1 MHPPTA
7 RLLTASATLL
17 VAVSAAVNLM
27 SETPSLAA
35 LSAAG
40 VFAVVIGWVIVVRL
54 PDSPV
59 GPALAWCSG
68 SVGLVDSFD
77 ATAAGA
83 FGETGTAFTDRFGE
97 GIWPVNLL
105 GLLALLLV
113 FPDGRRRGRLWTAA
127 PVAFATGAV
136 LVFLGLGTGDEPAG
150 APLVLV
156 LAGLPLVGLG
166 LILAVA
172 SVFVRY
178 RRSSEL
184 QRLQLR
190 WLLLA
195 GSVVAVL
202 LVGGWAAE
210 VGGAP
215 LWAAYS
221 PFIFGIVVLVPLAIG
236 IAIVRHD
243 LFDIDRILGDGAAW
257 VLTLVASAA
266 VFAAVVFGAG
276 QILHRYTAIG
286 STAAAFLTA
295 LVLLPIH
302 RFVRDRLARVI
313 DRDRFVAV
321 KAVEEFA
328 AQVRAGR
335 RQPEEVEA
343 VLRDAQ
349 GDPGLSLLLADGDRW
364 VDLDGEYADDQE
376 GVTLAGGS
384 DPLARVVLTHVSART
399 RRRAAALA
407 HAAWVPIE
415 VSRLRLSLHRS
426 NERLVHASA
435 AERRRLERDLH
446 DGAQQRILATGMR
459 LRSLQRGLVGEQAAE
474 VEAAVTELE
483 ETVRELRRLA
493 HGVRPSRLDDGLA
506 PALEHVREATP
517 LPVHLAV
524 DDLPALDDIR
534 ALTAY
539 LVVTE
544 AVSNVLK
551 HARASR
557 IDVTVRAR
565 GERLAVQVRDDGVG
579 GAPDEGSLTA
589 LRDRVT
595 SAGGTLTVTSPLGR
609 GTDIEAVL

>member
-1 MHPPTA
+1 M
-7 RLLTASATLL
+7 
-17 VAVSAAVNLM
+17 AA
-27 SETPSLAA
+27 P
-35 LSAAG
+35 SAAG
-40 VFAVVIGWVIVVRL
+40 MLAVVMGWVVVVRL
-54 PDSPV
+54 PESPV

-68 SVGLVDSFD
+68 SVGLVGCFD
-77 ATAAGA
+77 AMAAGA
-83 FGETGTAFTDRFGE
+83 LGEGASAFVAGFGEA
-97 GIWPVNLL
+97 IWPLNLL
-105 GLLALLLV
+105 GLFALLLV

-127 PVAFATGAV
+127 PVVFAVGAV
-136 LVFLGLGTGDEPAG
+136 LVLLGLWGGDEPVG
-150 APLVLV
+150 AALVSV

-172 SVFVRY
+172 SVFVPYKRG
-178 RRSSEL
+178 SEL
-184 QRLQLR
+184 QRLQFR

-202 LVGGWAAE
+202 LVGGWVAE
-210 VGGAP
+210 TVGVP

-243 LFDIDRILGDGAAW
+243 LFDIDRILSDGAAW

-266 VFAAVVFGAG
+266 VFGAAVFGAG
-276 QILHRYTAIG
+276 QILHRYTVT
-286 STAAAFLTA
+286 SSSAAAFLTA

-302 RFVRDRLARVI
+302 RLVRDRLARVF

-321 KAVEEFA
+321 KAVEEFVA
-328 AQVRAGR
+328 EVRAGK

-349 GDPGLSLLLADGDRW
+349 GDPNLSLLLAYGDRW
-364 VDLDGEYADDQE
+364 VDLDGEFADDRD
-376 GVTLAGGS
+376 GVTVTSGS
-384 DPLARVVLTHVSART
+384 DTLARIVLSRASARE
-399 RRRAAALA
+399 RRRATALA
-407 HAAWVPIE
+407 QAAWVPIE
-415 VSRLRLSLHRS
+415 VSRLRLGLRKS
-426 NERLVHASA
+426 NERLAQASA
-435 AERRRLERDLH
+435 AERKRLERDLH

-459 LRSLQRGLVGEQAAE
+459 LRSLQRGLDGEQAAE
-474 VEAAVTELE
+474 VEVAVNELE

-493 HGVRPSRLDDGLA
+493 QGVRPSRLDDGLA
-506 PALEHVREATP
+506 PALDHVREATP

-524 DDLPALDDIR
+524 EDLPVLDETR

-557 IDVTVRAR
+557 IDVTVKAR
-565 GERLAVQVRDDGVG
+565 GEHIAVQVEDDGIG
-579 GAPDEGSLTA
+579 GVPVEGSLTA

-595 SAGGTLTVTSPLGR
+595 SVGGTLAVTSPLGR
-609 GTDIEAVL
+609 GTAIEAVL